1 MREMSDYK
9 LPSVGDHVYHICN
22 YNVGNAA
29 LHEKGLDGF
38 RNYGIEVVE
47 GKVERNLTDPEMNT
61 VMTIVEK
68 RNLSK
73 GESDIYFWEVEDFG
87 KKVFTSREEAAKY
100 ADKRA
105 YDMDHAYGNK
115 FDQKPMYKN
124 WKHWGLNLPPVTK
137 VNKITKPT
145 TARKSRKGFRRKPLP
160 DNFDAV
166 YEKWRD
172 GDYTNAQAA
181 KLLNMPQS
189 TFSEATKAEL
199 KKRGEKHSLKNV
211 GQRKELP
218 EGFNDVYED
227 WESGEISAAEA
238 ARKLGMEYTTFL
250 YRAKALF
257 TKRQK
262 EGII

>member
-1 MREMSDYK
+1 MKKMSDYL
-9 LPSVGDHVYHICN
+9 LPSVGDHVFHICN
-22 YNVGNAA
+22 YNVGNAT
-29 LHEKGLDGF
+29 LNKKGLDGF

-47 GKVERNLTDPEMNT
+47 GRVERNLTDPEMDT

-73 GESDIYFWEVEDFG
+73 GESGIYFWDVEDFG

-115 FDQKPMYKN
+115 FEQKPMYKN

-137 VNKITKPT
+137 VNKFAPDTK
-145 TARKSRKGFRRKPLP
+145 KRKGFQPRPLP
-160 DNFDAV
+160 ENFEEV
-166 YEKWRD
+166 YPKWRD
-172 GDYTNAQAA
+172 GEYTNAQAA
-181 KLLNMPQS
+181 QLLNLPQT
-189 TFSEATKAEL
+189 TFSDVVRREL
-199 KKRGEKHSLKNV
+199 KKRGEKHIIKNQ
-211 GQRKELP
+211 GIKKPLP
-218 EGFNDVYED
+218 EGFNDVYEE
-227 WESGEISAAEA
+227 WECGEINGAEA

-250 YRAKALF
+250 YRAKAVF
-257 TKRQK
+257 AKRQA